1 MKSNKPGRAEIER
14 YFTTIESAAE
24 GVEPLEYWVDLKLTL
39 PLFSKV
45 AVDMLV
51 IPASSTPIERV
62 FSTAGETSIGRRNR
76 LSDSNLEREI
86 NLKFSPEYIEI
97 VTTVHCIIVTCN
109 RSYYM

>member
-1 MKSNKPGRAEIER
+1 MIEQKWKEGLKRSAALPPGRAEIER

-24 GVEPLEYWVDLKLTL
+24 GVDPLEYWVDLKSTL
-39 PLFSKV
+39 PLLSKV

-86 NLKFSPEYIEI
+86 MLKNKHYL
-97 VTTVHCIIVTCN
+97 
-109 RSYYM
+109 